1 MKDYMSISTLEYD
14 MHFWNALRGRA
25 HNPAFLSKG

>member
-25 HNPAFLSKG
+25 ITPLF